1 MAGQATSQ
9 GVAERAAR
17 LRAERHAEHRAPE
30 SLALVTFRLG
40 NESYA
45 VPADH
50 ARGIIARQAIVP
62 IPSTPPHV
70 LGVTSFRGEILPVF
84 DLKVMLGL
92 SQQPATP
99 EYFVIARPGADSAAL
114 GCDSCPDIVQVLADD
129 IKPPRSTMASPTAHY
144 LQGHVVVRGGLIG
157 VLDVNKVLQC

>member
-9 GVAERAAR
+9 GIVGRAAR

-40 NESYA
+40 HESYA

-50 ARGIIARQAIVP
+50 ARGIIAGQPIIP
-62 IPSTPPHV
+62 IPATPPHL

-92 SQQPATP
+92 SEQPAPP
-99 EYFVIARPGADSAAL
+99 EYLLIARPGADSAAL
-114 GCDSCPDIVQVLADD
+114 GCDSCPDIVHVLADD
-129 IKPPRSTMASPTAHY
+129 IKPPRSTMASPAARY

-157 VLDVNKVLQC
+157 VLDIDKVLQC